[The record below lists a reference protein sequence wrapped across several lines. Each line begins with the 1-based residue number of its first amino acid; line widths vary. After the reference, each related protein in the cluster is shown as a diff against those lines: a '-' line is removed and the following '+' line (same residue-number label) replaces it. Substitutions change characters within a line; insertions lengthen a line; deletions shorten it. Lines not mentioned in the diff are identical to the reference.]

1 MYRHGLPRSL
11 LAGGTILIVLTA
23 SLTLVYALTSQSS
36 DLGDFRRLD
45 MQIDGGEANT
55 VPVDELVS
63 PIETLVASAIPE
75 VVRDLNNGE
84 TPTGIGGT
92 AIPTW
97 SGFYTRTPTRTPK
110 EDTSGPPGP
119 TSTSDGTHEPSVT
132 PEPGATDTVPA
143 PTNTPVPPLNTPEPP
158 PPTDPQPTDP
168 PPPEPKVKPD
178 KCKPDKPPSH
188 PLYCTPIP

>member
-11 LAGGTILIVLTA
+11 LAGGTILVVLTA

-36 DLGDFRRLD
+36 DLGEFRPLD
-45 MQIDGGEANT
+45 MQIDGGEAIT
-55 VPVDELVS
+55 VPVEELVS
-63 PIETLVASAIPE
+63 PMETLVATAILE

-92 AIPTW
+92 ATPTW

-119 TSTSDGTHEPSVT
+119 TSTSNGTQEPSVT

-143 PTNTPVPPLNTPEPP
+143 PTNTPEPP
-158 PPTDPQPTDP
+158 PPTDPPPTVP
-168 PPPEPKVKPD
+168 PPPEPTVKPD
-178 KCKPDKPPSH
+178 KCKPDKPPGH